1 MDSEIFAAQTVRLK
15 AISLKLKSFNGNQ
28 SSLILIENLFFDTLS
43 ILRSIKEQS
52 GEEDM
57 LHSLLAVKDNEYKRA
72 QEHYRSVKGAEK
84 AIRQFKIGF
93 KRALDKVLTS
103 GVCSSPVPA
112 I

>member
-1 MDSEIFAAQTVRLK
+1 MDTEILAGQTLRLK
-15 AISLKLKSFNGNQ
+15 EISLKLKSFNCNQ

-43 ILRSIKEQS
+43 ILRSIKERR
-52 GEEDM
+52 GEDM
-57 LHSLLAVKDNEYKRA
+57 LHDLLVVKDNEYKRA

-93 KRALDKVLTS
+93 KRALDKVLTN
-103 GVCSSPVPA
+103 GVCSPPVPA